1 MRINFGGRDALVSQQ
16 LLHDSQIRAAFHQV
30 SGEAVPQRVGADVFL
45 DAGLGGEVLNLQEDA
60 LAGQS
65 RATHAKEDR
74 ICMLGF
80 ARQMRAFVL
89 EVEL

>member
-1 MRINFGGRDALVSQQ
+1 MRINFGGRDALVSQE

-30 SGEAVPQRVGADVFL
+30 GGEAVPQRMGTDVFL

-65 RATHAKEDR
+65 RATHT
-74 ICMLGF
+74 
-80 ARQMRAFVL
+80 
-89 EVEL
+89 